1 MKRVKLLIQN
11 SKGELSTVIMLV
23 ILCIVFGVKSEFFFM
38 PRNIMNIGSYA
49 SIMGTMA
56 AGLTVAM
63 LLGGLDVSQYSL
75 AAMAGMI
82 MGMLIENN
90 VPVPI
95 TLAITLFVGIAG
107 GCLNAFIITIMKV
120 NPIIATM
127 GTQFVFRGAAFLLTD
142 GRYIRIDNDVYYFI
156 GNGKIAGIPFC
167 LIITIITYGVVWYIL
182 KYTKYGRQVFAVGGN
197 IQVAKLAGINAN
209 KVKFISHIIAGITAV
224 LGGIITVCQT
234 SSAMPNHGYGNDMD
248 GIAAVILGGIGLAG
262 GKGKVGGT
270 LIGILVL
277 AVLVNGMTLLNVQSY
292 WQQVVKGLVLIFAV
306 FIDSLRSG
314 KSNAA

>member
-1 MKRVKLLIQN
+1 MAKAKRLL
-11 SKGELSTVIMLV
+11 SGAKGELSTIIMLLF
-23 ILCIVFGVKSEFFFM
+23 LCLIFGINSEYFFTV
-38 PRNIMNIGSYA
+38 RNIMNIGSYA

-82 MGMLIENN
+82 LGMLIENN
-90 VPVPI
+90 VPAPI
-95 TLAITLFVGIAG
+95 ALVLTLLVGVVG
-107 GCLNAFIITIMKV
+107 GCINAFIITVMKV

-127 GTQFVFRGAAFLLTD
+127 GTQFVFRGVAFLLTD
-142 GRYIRIDNDVYYFI
+142 GRYIRIDDPVYYFI
-156 GNGKIAGIPFC
+156 GNGKILGIPFC
-167 LIITIITYGVVWYIL
+167 LIIMVLTYLVVWYLL
-182 KYTKYGRQVFAVGGN
+182 KYTKYGRQVYAVGGN
-197 IQVAKLAGINAN
+197 AQVARLAGINAN
-209 KVKFISHIIAGITAV
+209 RVKFISHIIAGVTAV
-224 LGGIITVCQT
+224 MGGIITVCQT

-262 GKGKVGGT
+262 GKGKVFGT

-306 FIDSLRSG
+306 FIDSLRNR
-314 KSNAA
+314 KANA

>member
-1 MKRVKLLIQN
+1 MEKIKQSIKN
-11 SKGELSTVIMLV
+11 SKGELSTVIMLI
-23 ILCIVFGVKSEFFFM
+23 ILCIIFGLNSQYFFV
-38 PRNIMNIGSYA
+38 PRNIMNIGAYA

-82 MGMLIENN
+82 MGLLIENN
-90 VPVPI
+90 VPVWLTLLI
-95 TLAITLFVGIAG
+95 TVAVGVTG
-107 GCLNAFIITIMKV
+107 GCFNAFIITIMKV

-127 GTQFVFRGAAFLLTD
+127 GTQFVFRGIAFLLTD
-142 GRYIRIDNDVYYFI
+142 GRYIRIDNPVYYFI
-156 GNGKIAGIPFC
+156 GNGKVLGIPFC
-167 LIITIITYGVVWYIL
+167 LLIMLITYVVVWYLL

-209 KVKFISHIIAGITAV
+209 RVKFISHIIAGVTAV
-224 LGGIITVCQT
+224 MGGIITVCQT

-292 WQQVVKGLVLIFAV
+292 WQQVVKGAVLIFAV
-306 FIDSLRSG
+306 FIDSLRTA
-314 KSNAA
+314 KSNA

>member
-1 MKRVKLLIQN
+1 MEKIKHAIKN
-11 SKGELSTVIMLV
+11 SKGELSTVIMLI
-23 ILCIVFGVKSEFFFM
+23 ILCAIFGLNSQYFFVT
-38 PRNIMNIGSYA
+38 RNIMNIGAYA

-75 AAMAGMI
+75 AAMAGMV
-82 MGMLIENN
+82 MGLLIENG
-90 VPVPI
+90 VPVGFTLLI
-95 TLAITLFVGIAG
+95 TLLIGVGG
-107 GCLNAFIITIMKV
+107 GCINAFIITIMKV

-142 GRYIRIDNDVYYFI
+142 GRYIRIDNPVYYFI
-156 GNGKIAGIPFC
+156 GNGKVFGIPFC
-167 LIITIITYGVVWYIL
+167 LIIMIFTYIVIWYLL
-182 KYTKYGRQVFAVGGN
+182 KYTIYGRQVYAVGGN

-209 KVKFISHIIAGITAV
+209 WVKFISHIIAGVTAV
-224 LGGIITVCQT
+224 MGGIITVCQT
-234 SSAMPNHGYGNDMD
+234 SAAMPNHGNGNDMD

-306 FIDSLRSG
+306 FIDALRSE
-314 KSNAA
+314 KSN

>member
-1 MKRVKLLIQN
+1 MTRVKSFLN
-11 SKGELSTVIMLV
+11 SSKGELSTVIML
-23 ILCIVFGVKSEFFFM
+23 IFLCIIFGMNSEYFFKV
-38 PRNIMNIGSYA
+38 RNIMNIGAYA

-75 AAMAGMI
+75 AAMAGML
-82 MGMLIENN
+82 MGILFENN
-90 VPVPI
+90 VPTPVVLII
-95 TLAITLFVGIAG
+95 TIVVGVIG
-107 GCLNAFIITIMKV
+107 GCINAFIITIMKV

-127 GTQFVFRGAAFLLTD
+127 GMQFVFRGAAFLLTN
-142 GRYIRIDNDVYYFI
+142 GRYIRIDNPVYYFI
-156 GNGKIAGIPFC
+156 GNGKVFGIPFC
-167 LIITIITYGVVWYIL
+167 LLIMILIYIVVWYLL
-182 KYTKYGRQVFAVGGN
+182 KYTRYGRQVYSVGGN
-197 IQVAKLAGINAN
+197 AQVAKLAGISAT
-209 KVKFISHIIAGITAV
+209 KVKFISHIIAGVTAV
-224 LGGIITVCQT
+224 MGGIITVCQT

-306 FIDSLRSG
+306 FIDSMRSR
-314 KSNAA
+314 KSNA

>member
-1 MKRVKLLIQN
+1 MSKVKSLMKN
-11 SKGELSTVIMLV
+11 SKSELSTIIMLIV
-23 ILCIVFGVKSEFFFM
+23 LCIIFGVQSEYFFTF
-38 PRNIMNIGSYA
+38 RNIMNIGTYA

-82 MGMLIENN
+82 MGMMIEAGFS
-90 VPVPI
+90 VPI
-95 TLAITLFVGIAG
+95 TLIVTILVGILG
-107 GCLNAFIITIMKV
+107 GCINAFIITIMRV

-127 GTQFVFRGAAFLLTD
+127 GTQFIFRGAAFLLTD
-142 GRYIRIDNDVYYFI
+142 GRYIRIDDPVYYFI
-156 GNGKIAGIPFC
+156 GNGKIFGIPFC
-167 LIITIITYGVVWYIL
+167 LMVMLVTYIIVWYLL

-209 KVKFISHIIAGITAV
+209 RVKFISHIIAGMTAV
-224 LGGIITVCQT
+224 MGGIITVCQT

-270 LIGILVL
+270 LIGIL
-277 AVLVNGMTLLNVQSY
+277 AVSY
-292 WQQVVKGLVLIFAV
+292 THLDVYKRQIPARHFTARTILKKAATNIIFR
-306 FIDSLRSG
+306 RSHT
-314 KSNAA
+314 

>member
-1 MKRVKLLIQN
+1 MIKINSLLKDA
-11 SKGELSTVIMLV
+11 KGELSTIIMLV
-23 ILCIVFGVKSEFFFM
+23 ILCVIFGINSEYFFTL
-38 PRNIMNIGSYA
+38 RNIMNIGTYA

-82 MGMLIENN
+82 MGIMIEQNI
-90 VPVPI
+90 PVGVTIPVTI
-95 TLAITLFVGIAG
+95 LVGVFG
-107 GCLNAFIITIMKV
+107 GCINAFIITVMRV

-127 GTQFVFRGAAFLLTD
+127 GTQFVFRGAAFLLTN
-142 GRYIRIDNDVYYFI
+142 GRYIRITNPVYYFI
-156 GNGKIAGIPFC
+156 GNGRPFGIPFC
-167 LIITIITYGVVWYIL
+167 LFIMLLTYAIVWYLL
-182 KYTKYGRQVFAVGGN
+182 KYTKYGRQVYAVGGN

-209 KVKFISHIIAGITAV
+209 YVKFVSHILAGITAV
-224 LGGIITVCQT
+224 MGGIITVCQT

-262 GKGKVGGT
+262 GKGKVFGT
-270 LIGILVL
+270 LTGILVL

-292 WQQVVKGLVLIFAV
+292 WQQVVKGIVLISAV
-306 FIDSLRSG
+306 FIDALRNG
-314 KSNAA
+314 KSMR

>member
-1 MKRVKLLIQN
+1 MSKVKSLLKN
-11 SKGELSTVIMLV
+11 SKSELSTVIMLV
-23 ILCIVFGVKSEFFFM
+23 VLCIIFGVQSEYFFTF
-38 PRNIMNIGSYA
+38 RNIMNIGTYA

-82 MGMLIENN
+82 MGMMIEAGFS
-90 VPVPI
+90 VPV
-95 TLAITLFVGIAG
+95 TLAVTILVGILG
-107 GCLNAFIITIMKV
+107 GCINAFIITIMRV

-127 GTQFVFRGAAFLLTD
+127 GTQFIFRGAAFLLTD
-142 GRYIRIDNDVYYFI
+142 GRYIRIDDPVYYFI
-156 GNGKIAGIPFC
+156 GNGKIFGIPFC
-167 LIITIITYGVVWYIL
+167 LMVMLITYIIVWYLL

-209 KVKFISHIIAGITAV
+209 RVKFISHIIAGVTAV
-224 LGGIITVCQT
+224 MGGIITVCQT

-277 AVLVNGMTLLNVQSY
+277 AVLVNGMTLLNVQAY

-306 FIDSLRSG
+306 FIDALRSS
-314 KSNAA
+314 KSKA

>member
-1 MKRVKLLIQN
+1 MDRVKGFIKN

-23 ILCIVFGVKSEFFFM
+23 ILCIIFGINSEYFFQF
-38 PRNIMNIGSYA
+38 RNIMNIGTYA

-75 AAMAGMI
+75 AALAGMI
-82 MGMLIENN
+82 MGLLIERN
-90 VPVPI
+90 VPIPVTLFI
-95 TLAITLFVGIAG
+95 TLMAGVAG
-107 GCLNAFIITIMKV
+107 GCINAFIITIMKV

-142 GRYIRIDNDVYYFI
+142 GRYIRIDNEVYYFI
-156 GNGKIAGIPFC
+156 GNGKVFGIPFC
-167 LIITIITYGVVWYIL
+167 LIIMCLTYIVVWYLL

-197 IQVAKLAGINAN
+197 IQVAQLAGINAN
-209 KVKFISHIIAGITAV
+209 RVKFISHIIAGVTAV
-224 LGGIITVCQT
+224 MGGIITVCQT

-277 AVLVNGMTLLNVQSY
+277 AVLVNGMTLLNIQSY
-292 WQQVVKGLVLIFAV
+292 WQQVVKGCVLIFAV
-306 FIDSLRSG
+306 FIDALRAA
-314 KSNAA
+314 KSRA

>member
-1 MKRVKLLIQN
+1 MAKAKRLL
-11 SKGELSTVIMLV
+11 SGAKGELSTIIMLLF
-23 ILCIVFGVKSEFFFM
+23 LCLIFGLNSEYFFTV
-38 PRNIMNIGSYA
+38 RNIMNIGSYA

-82 MGMLIENN
+82 LGMLIENN
-90 VPVPI
+90 VPAPI
-95 TLAITLFVGIAG
+95 ALVLTLLVGVVG
-107 GCLNAFIITIMKV
+107 GCINAFIITVMKV

-127 GTQFVFRGAAFLLTD
+127 GTQFVFRGVAFLLTD
-142 GRYIRIDNDVYYFI
+142 GRYIRIDDPVYYFI
-156 GNGKIAGIPFC
+156 GNGKILGIPFC
-167 LIITIITYGVVWYIL
+167 LIIMVLTYLVVWYLL
-182 KYTKYGRQVFAVGGN
+182 KYTKYGRQVYAVGGN
-197 IQVAKLAGINAN
+197 AQVARLAGINAN
-209 KVKFISHIIAGITAV
+209 RVKFISHIIAGVTAV
-224 LGGIITVCQT
+224 MGGIITVCQT

-262 GKGKVGGT
+262 GKGKVFGT

-306 FIDSLRSG
+306 FIDSLRNR
-314 KSNAA
+314 KANA